1 MNPIFRFFRGVG
13 KLLGKALGIV
23 RDQITEEDLGKGIA
37 FVKAAEEK
45 FLDNRERREWVVER
59 LRALGLPEFIARIV
73 VELALRL
80 VKKETQ
86 RLSEKAAGAIV
97 PGRGE

>member
-23 RDQITEEDLGKGIA
+23 RDQITEADLARGMA
-37 FVKAAEEK
+37 LVQDAESK
-45 FLDNRERREWVVER
+45 FLDNAQRREWVVAR
-59 LRALGLPEFIARIV
+59 LKALGVPEFLARII

-80 VKKETQ
+80 VKKEAK
-86 RLSEKAAGAIV
+86 RLTEKAANAIV
-97 PGRGE
+97 PGLGE